1 MTEVGIENVN
11 LEQGQN
17 SKYMEYIGTQKKY
30 QKVFWIQNLLIKME
44 VVFEKKSRSIAFGV
58 LNQARP
64 LSRFLLIDQIHPLLE
79 MS

>member
-30 QKVFWIQNLLIKME
+30 QKVFEFKIY
-44 VVFEKKSRSIAFGV
+44 
-58 LNQARP
+58 
-64 LSRFLLIDQIHPLLE
+64 
-79 MS
+79 